1 MAKLVGKKAEL
12 EKQIEKLS
20 EKLSKGDYK
29 EKVPIKVQEQDA
41 EKVGTGKDDHLTGL
55 WMTKPLSGC
64 FFLPPPFDS
73 QLRQSQIE
81 LEKVK
86 EATDSFKKMM

>member
-1 MAKLVGKKAEL
+1 MGKKTDL

-20 EKLSKGDYK
+20 EKISKGDYK

-41 EKVGTGKDDHLTGL
+41 EKVG
-55 WMTKPLSGC
+55 SGNGNVVGC
-64 FFLPPPFDS
+64 WVTNTDQVFLFKL
-73 QLRQSQIE
+73 QLRQSQTE

-86 EATDSFKKMM
+86 EATDNFRKMM